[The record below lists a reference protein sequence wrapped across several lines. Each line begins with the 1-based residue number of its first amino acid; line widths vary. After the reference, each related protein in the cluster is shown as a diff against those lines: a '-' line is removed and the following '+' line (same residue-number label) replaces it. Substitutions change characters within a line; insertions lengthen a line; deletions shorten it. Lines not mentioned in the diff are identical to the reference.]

1 MKAKNI
7 LYITD
12 NKLYLYNYKKDNII
26 KYKIGNNIVNGGRI
40 VNPDKFIK
48 AYEKL
53 IQDNHLNNSLF
64 GETIK
69 IIINSNNNA
78 SDIVLLKNIFA
89 SFNYRHTYIENET
102 KYYKLNTSNAYL
114 NIFDNYVILTFQ
126 NEYKKTE
133 SFVIYTNL
141 FLNTDDLMEYLKYR
155 LNDRELYLLGDG
167 DTLNYIFDNFEEKF
181 GNKTYIFSNNEVY
194 LISKAKSK

>member
-12 NKLYLYNYKKDNII
+12 NKLYLYNYKKEDTI
-26 KYKIGNNIVNGGRI
+26 KYKIGNNIINLGRI
-40 VNPDKFIK
+40 ASPDRFIK

-53 IQDNHLNNSLF
+53 INENHLNNNIF

-69 IIINSNNNA
+69 IIINSSNNA

-89 SFNYRHTYIENET
+89 SFNYRHIYIENET
-102 KYYKLNTSNAYL
+102 KYYKLNNNNAYL
-114 NIFDNYVILTFQ
+114 NVFDNYINLTFQ

-133 SFVIYTNL
+133 SFIIPNNL
-141 FLNTDDLMEYLKYR
+141 FLNTDDLMKFIKYR
-155 LNDRELYLLGDG
+155 INDREVYLLGVG
-167 DTLNYIFDNFEEKF
+167 DTLNYIFENFENNY

-194 LISKAKSK
+194 LISKEKSK